1 MKEFGSIPEDVKS
14 ATLSLRVRLKGD
26 FLTFY
31 RNRNTANQKS
41 LISPQPQGLAVGP
54 LTAKKSSCT
63 SKTALSTLPQ
73 DTNFSCM
80 LSARSIR
87 GFLAN

>member
-54 LTAKKSSCT
+54 LTAKKELLHKQDSSF
-63 SKTALSTLPQ
+63 
-73 DTNFSCM
+73 N
-80 LSARSIR
+80 
-87 GFLAN
+87 LAPRH